1 MASRTNKQC
10 NVCRLPDDL
19 QDLIYDLLVRQK
31 VKPGPAY
38 TEVAKVLKDRGLNPP
53 NRSSFYTHAKSH
65 LDPERSA
72 LMTIAR
78 SEDQLSESA
87 RGFDNVLFAY
97 LLKKWEEEKGNRQSL
112 QNLIKKIDKQV
123 DSGKLDANDLAKLG
137 GALSYAVKTLQEGN
151 LISLVQNRIIE
162 DLLNGVIFS
171 VEREVAM
178 TLRKTRDTLLLK
190 VKPGEEAKRLI
201 DEALSTIIKACEDA
215 CKMAI
220 HQLEILKDYKQ

>member
-38 TEVAKVLKDRGLNPP
+38 TEVAKILKDRGLNPP

-151 LISLVQNRIIE
+151 LIVLVQSKVINELLAGIIY
-162 DLLNGVIFS
+162 S
-171 VEREVAM
+171 VEKEVAIK
-178 TLRKTRDTLLLK
+178 LRQTRDTLLLK
-190 VKPGEEAKRLI
+190 VKPGEEAKRII
-201 DEALSTIIKACEDA
+201 DETLSSIVKSCEEIYQ
-215 CKMAI
+215 MSI
-220 HQLEILKDYKQ
+220 HQLESLKEYKQ